1 MNIKNI
7 LFQFQ
12 KLFKS
17 TTDLKKKRNVQSSEA
32 GTREK
37 HKLSKMAKIES
48 EERKTVDV
56 SNPYNKDVGTQT
68 NSCSNHL
75 NSKFQ
80 RSSKNYSGLKTLI
93 YFNYKLAFYSKKL
106 LDSFLIESF
115 ILG

>member
-48 EERKTVDV
+48 EERKSVDV

-68 NSCSNHL
+68 DSCNNHL
-75 NSKFQ
+75 NSNLTCDAKQQ
-80 RSSKNYSGLKTLI
+80 RSSKHYSGFFAKI
-93 YFNYKLAFYSKKL
+93 FIGIRS
-106 LDSFLIESF
+106 SFWKSSCPTVPF
-115 ILG
+115 I